1 MKFAEAHH
9 ADSLNALRAIS
20 ADDLLSWSQGGNGR
34 FGPIVDGWVLPDTPL
49 ALMAKDADN
58 DVPVITGY
66 QANDGLLFSG
76 PVQTP
81 DQFAAM
87 AKRQYGE
94 MADEFL
100 RLYPAKTADDAKQ
113 MLAQSIQD
121 RDRVSMYLW
130 ASRRGNNH
138 HSPVF
143 TYFFDRA
150 IPWPQHPEFGAFHSG
165 ELPYFFLNLRV
176 MDRPWEKQD
185 YELARTAAT
194 YLKNFAAAGNPNGDG
209 VPQWAQVST
218 AKPATMEI
226 GARTGEMPLADGER
240 LGFWERF
247 LSSPTGAHA
256 PPF

>member
-1 MKFAEAHH
+1 MSFCA
-9 ADSLNALRAIS
+9 SIRRR
-20 ADDLLSWSQGGNGR
+20 QR
-34 FGPIVDGWVLPDTPL
+34 T
-49 ALMAKDADN
+49 
-58 DVPVITGY
+58 
-66 QANDGLLFSG
+66 
-76 PVQTP
+76 
-81 DQFAAM
+81 
-87 AKRQYGE
+87 KR
-94 MADEFL
+94 
-100 RLYPAKTADDAKQ
+100 KQ
-113 MLAQSIQD
+113 MVAQSIRD

-130 ASRRGNNH
+130 ASRRGSNH
-138 HSPVF
+138 HAPVF
-143 TYFFDRA
+143 TYYFDRA

-185 YELARTAAT
+185 RDLAQTAAT
-194 YLKNFAAAGNPNGDG
+194 YLKNFAATGNPNGDHL
-209 VPQWAQVST
+209 PQWAPVSK

>member
-1 MKFAEAHH
+1 
-9 ADSLNALRAIS
+9 
-20 ADDLLSWSQGGNGR
+20 
-34 FGPIVDGWVLPDTPL
+34 VDGWVLPDTPM

-66 QANDGLLFSG
+66 QANDGLLFSR

-81 DQFAAM
+81 EQFAEM

-100 RLYPAKTADDAKQ
+100 HVYQAKTADEAKE

-130 ASRRGNNH
+130 ASRRESNH
-138 HSPVF
+138 HAPVF
-143 TYFFDRA
+143 TYYFDRA

-185 YELARTAAT
+185 YDLAQTAAT
-194 YLKNFAAAGNPNGDG
+194 YLKDFAATGNPNGDHL
-209 VPQWAQVST
+209 PQWAPVST
-218 AKPATMEI
+218 AKPSTMEI
-226 GARTGEMPLADGER
+226 GLRSGEMPLANAER
-240 LGFWERF
+240 LAFWEKF
-247 LSSPTGAHA
+247 FSSPMGMKA